1 MPTAGTASAAA
12 GVISLVLLTIS
23 MVLGVLVSRRR
34 ELPRKLR
41 YPSRKWHEHA
51 SLLALGF
58 LALHIV
64 LAIGGP
70 FSRISWLAAVIPF
83 VAGPDRLWLGLGA
96 AASDLLIAVVLTSVL
111 RRHFGRRA
119 WRLVHWSAYACW
131 PAAELHSLGLG
142 IGFRAGRLF
151 DLAIACLV
159 VVLAAAC
166 WRLAGV
172 WSSNRRTGQVYRE
185 ASG

>member
-23 MVLGVLVSRRR
+23 VVIGVLVTRRR

-41 YPSRKWHEHA
+41 YPSRKWHEYA

-70 FSRISWLAAVIPF
+70 FSRIPWLAAVIPF

-96 AASDLLIAVVLTSVL
+96 LASDLLIAVVLTSVL
-111 RRHFGRRA
+111 RRHLGRRA

-131 PAAELHSLGLG
+131 PAAEVHSLGLG
-142 IGFRAGRLF
+142 IGIRSGRLF
-151 DLAIACLV
+151 DLAIACLAV
-159 VVLAAAC
+159 VVAAVC

-172 WSSNRRTGQVYRE
+172 RSGGRRSGPVYRK

>member
-12 GVISLVLLTIS
+12 GGISLLLLTIS
-23 MVLGVLVSRRR
+23 VAAGVLISRRR
-34 ELPRKLR
+34 DLPRALR
-41 YPSRKWHEHA
+41 YPSRKLHEYA

-64 LAIGGP
+64 LAISGR
-70 FSRISWLAAVIPF
+70 FSRIPWLAAVIPF
-83 VAGPDRLWLGLGA
+83 AAGPDRLWLGLGA
-96 AASDLLIAVVLTSVL
+96 VAGDLLIAVVLTSVL
-111 RRHFGRRA
+111 RRRVGRRA

-131 PAAELHSLGLG
+131 PAAEVHSLGLG
-142 IGFRAGRLF
+142 IGIRAGRLF
-151 DLAIACLV
+151 DLAIGCLV

-172 WSSNRRTGQVYRE
+172 RRHPADRPGL
-185 ASG
+185 S